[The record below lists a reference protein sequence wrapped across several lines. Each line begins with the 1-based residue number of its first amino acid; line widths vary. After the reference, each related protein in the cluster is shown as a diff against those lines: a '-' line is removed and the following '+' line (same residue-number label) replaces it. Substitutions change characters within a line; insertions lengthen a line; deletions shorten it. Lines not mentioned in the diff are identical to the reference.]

1 MPELRSSKAAYKQQ
15 RRELTENL
23 LEAQYALREA
33 GEGPLLIVISG
44 NDEAGKAEVIYRF
57 YEELDNRYLTTRAFT
72 LPQGVERRM
81 PHLWRYWISLPK
93 PARLA
98 FYLGSWYHQ
107 PQIRYCRGEIDL
119 PTLHQQM
126 TDIARFE
133 QLLADEGVGLLKLWL
148 EVRQPGAPEPDA
160 EATVAMR
167 EWGHISSADQALV
180 DESFQL
186 ISSLTATDAAPWVR
200 VPSDDALY
208 RDIQIGQL
216 VLERMQQMLAQPPAQ
231 PAAAPWSPAPLTRLQ
246 QVDYRRTLD
255 KDQYNEQL
263 RHYQARLRE
272 LVRHPGFADRSL
284 LLVFEGTD
292 AAGKGGAIR
301 RISQC
306 LDPRF
311 LRVHGTRAPT
321 AEEQRQPYLLRFW
334 KRVPLPGQVVIFD
347 RSYYGRVLV
356 ERVEGFCKPE
366 EWQRA
371 YGEINDFERQLQAAG
386 TLVVKIWL
394 AITPEE
400 QLKRFQARAASPLK
414 RYKLTE
420 EDWRNR
426 DQWPHYEQ
434 AMNDMVERTGTAS
447 APWHVVSAE
456 DKRHARVETLA
467 IICGALQRALLTGGR

>member
-1 MPELRSSKAAYKQQ
+1 MPELRSSRAAYKQQ
-15 RRELTENL
+15 RRELAENL

-33 GEGPLLIVISG
+33 GKGPLLIVISG

-119 PTLHQQM
+119 SALRQQM

-133 QLLADEGVGLLKLWL
+133 QLLADEGVGLLTLWL
-148 EVRQPGAPEPDA
+148 EVSQPGTPASEAPA
-160 EATVAMR
+160 EAAVAMR
-167 EWGHISSADQALV
+167 EWGHLSSADQARV
-180 DESFQL
+180 DESFQV
-186 ISSLTATDAAPWVR
+186 ISSLTATDAAPWIR
-200 VPSDDALY
+200 VASDDAPS
-208 RDIQIGQL
+208 RDIRIGQL
-216 VLERMQQMLAQPPAQ
+216 VLERMQQMLGQPPIQ
-231 PAAAPWSPAPLTRLQ
+231 PAAAPWDTEPLTRLQ

-255 KDQYNEQL
+255 EDQYTEQL
-263 RHYQARLRE
+263 RHYPARLRE
-272 LVRHPGFADRSL
+272 PVRHPEFADRSV

-306 LDPRF
+306 LDPRI
-311 LRVHGTRAPT
+311 LRVHGTRPPT
-321 AEEQRQPYLLRFW
+321 AEEQRQPCLLRFW

-356 ERVEGFCKPE
+356 ERVEGFCSPAD
-366 EWQRA
+366 WQRA
-371 YGEINDFERQLQAAG
+371 YGEIKDFENQLQAAG

-400 QLKRFQARAASPLK
+400 QLRRFQARAASPLK

-434 AMNDMVERTGTAS
+434 AMNDMVERTSTAT
-447 APWHVVSAE
+447 APWHLVSAE
-456 DKRHARVETLA
+456 NKRHARIETLA
-467 IICGALQRALLTGGR
+467 IICAALQRALN